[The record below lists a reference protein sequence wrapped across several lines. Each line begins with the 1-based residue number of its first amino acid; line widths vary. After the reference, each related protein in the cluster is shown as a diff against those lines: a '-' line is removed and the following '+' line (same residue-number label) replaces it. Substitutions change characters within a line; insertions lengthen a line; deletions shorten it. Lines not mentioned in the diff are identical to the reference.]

1 MANEFKDLR
10 VMATRALCKV
20 SLLLAFAL
28 STTAAWSAVETAET
42 GPVSDWS
49 DTPRAQ
55 VRLISA
61 ATAIG
66 PGGEARL
73 GLQFKMEEGWKVY
86 WRSPGDAGYPPKL
99 DWSGSV
105 NLKDVDFQ
113 WPAPN
118 RFTVLGLTTLGYEHE
133 VVFPITAT
141 IERTDRGLLAIVDV
155 DYLTCND
162 ICVPLRAKLTLALP
176 KDHGGPSDFAH
187 EIDRFRARVP
197 KAASSL
203 GISIES
209 AEFFTRD
216 DNAGVLRFRGL
227 SSLPFAKPDI
237 LVEGPGDLAFAPP
250 HVALANDGRNATF
263 DVPVHGLKFFKGD
276 LAGETVRLTIVDRV
290 RAAEVAVP
298 VVRGT
303 GAAPDI
309 SETKTM
315 FDRGVETPDRAEGA
329 SLVPML
335 GLALLGGLILNA
347 MPCVLPVLSIKLL
360 SLVRHGG
367 GDRSH
372 VRINFLASAAG
383 VTTSFIVIALGLL
396 ALRSAG
402 AAVGWGIQFQ
412 QPVFLAFMVLV
423 IAGFA
428 MNLFGFFDIPA
439 PSAFA
444 DLGGADPEKGPIGH
458 FLTGMLA
465 TLLATPCSAPF
476 LGTAVAFAL
485 SRGAFEILAI
495 FLCLGLGLA
504 LPHLLVAAF
513 PKLATMMPRPGPWM
527 SILKKAMGLALAA
540 TTLWLVH
547 VIANVVDGQDLVF
560 IAGASCFFV
569 LGLFLIKRGDIAGK
583 LGRGIAVLSAITV
596 LVLAGLSDG
605 GKDVNAAAD
614 ESAGSVID
622 WVPFDETAIPK
633 HMAAGRVV
641 FVDVTADWC
650 ITCRVN
656 KTFVLETQAIA
667 KYLNGRNVVAMR
679 ADWTRPDEAIAR
691 YLALFDRYGIPFNA
705 IHGPAHPTGLPLPE
719 LLSEDSV
726 LSGLRA
732 AGLGA
737 LANR

>member
-1 MANEFKDLR
+1 ME
-10 VMATRALCKV
+10 
-20 SLLLAFAL
+20 SLLAQSRRRGLPAQ
-28 STTAAWSAVETAET
+28 T
-42 GPVSDWS
+42 GL
-49 DTPRAQ
+49 
-55 VRLISA
+55 VRL
-61 ATAIG
+61 
-66 PGGEARL
+66 R
-73 GLQFKMEEGWKVY
+73 QF
-86 WRSPGDAGYPPKL
+86 
-99 DWSGSV
+99 
-105 NLKDVDFQ
+105 KDVDFQ
-113 WPAPN
+113 WPAPD

-141 IERTDRGLLAIVDV
+141 IERADRGLLAIVDV

-176 KDHGGPSDFAH
+176 KGHGGPSDFAH
-187 EIDRFRARVP
+187 EIDRFRAWFQSRVDP
-197 KAASSL
+197 GNIDRIG
-203 GISIES
+203 GI
-209 AEFFTRD
+209 FHQGRQ
-216 DNAGVLRFRGL
+216 RGRSPGPWAFL
-227 SSLPFAKPDI
+227 SPFAKPDI
-237 LVEGPGDLAFAPP
+237 LVEGSGDLAFAPP

-298 VVRGT
+298 VARGT

-315 FDRGVETPDRAEGA
+315 FGRGVETPDRAEGA

-383 VTTSFIVIALGLL
+383 VTTSFMVIALGLL

-428 MNLFGFFDIPA
+428 MNYLVFLTSWHPRRSPIWRRPR
-439 PSAFA
+439 
-444 DLGGADPEKGPIGH
+444 KGPIGH

-476 LGTAVAFAL
+476 LGTAMAFAL

-504 LPHLLVAAF
+504 LPYLLVATF

-527 SILKKAMGLALAA
+527 TILKKATGLALAA

-569 LGLFLIKRGDIAGK
+569 FGLFLIKRGDIAGK

-596 LVLAGLSDG
+596 LV
-605 GKDVNAAAD
+605 
-614 ESAGSVID
+614 
-622 WVPFDETAIPK
+622 F
-633 HMAAGRVV
+633 
-641 FVDVTADWC
+641 
-650 ITCRVN
+650 
-656 KTFVLETQAIA
+656 
-667 KYLNGRNVVAMR
+667 
-679 ADWTRPDEAIAR
+679 
-691 YLALFDRYGIPFNA
+691 
-705 IHGPAHPTGLPLPE
+705 
-719 LLSEDSV
+719 
-726 LSGLRA
+726 
-732 AGLGA
+732 
-737 LANR
+737 